1 VSKFRNKYRNE
12 TTRLNFWDYGEA
24 GWYYVTIVTKHRK
37 KLFGK
42 IINGE
47 MKLNDAGQNA
57 FDCWMQIPIHFPHA
71 MLDEFVIMPNHVH
84 GIIVITKKINSNE
97 MKKYDTAGTQ
107 NDVGIRNTVGTQNF
121 ASLREYFATP
131 HKNFATPHKNFAT
144 PHKNFTSPR
153 KQMKSG
159 NKFGPQSKNLGS
171 IIRGFK
177 IGVTNWY
184 RERGIGDTIWQ
195 SRYYDH
201 IIRDENDLNRIRNY
215 IINNPKNWRDDNNY
229 E

>member
-12 TTRLNFWDYGEA
+12 TTRLNYWDYGEA

-37 KLFGK
+37 KLFGE

-107 NDVGIRNTVGTQNF
+107 NDVGTQHF
-121 ASLREYFATP
+121 ASQRG
-131 HKNFATPHKNFAT
+131 NFATQRGNFAIPHK
-144 PHKNFTSPR
+144 K
-153 KQMKSG
+153 MKSG

-184 RERGIGDTIWQ
+184 RERGIDDIIWQ

-215 IINNPKNWRDDNNY
+215 IINNPINWRDDNNY

>member
-1 VSKFRNKYRNE
+1 MSKFRNKYRNE
-12 TTRLNFWDYGEA
+12 TTRLNYWDYGEA

-37 KLFGK
+37 KLFGE

-97 MKKYDTAGTQ
+97 MKKHGTARTQ
-107 NDVGIRNTVGTQNF
+107 NDVGTQHF
-121 ASLREYFATP
+121 ASQRG
-131 HKNFATPHKNFAT
+131 NFATQRGNFAIPHK
-144 PHKNFTSPR
+144 K
-153 KQMKSG
+153 MKSG
-159 NKFGPQSKNLGS
+159 KKFGPQSKNLGS

-184 RERGIGDTIWQ
+184 RERGIDDIIWQ

-215 IINNPKNWRDDNNY
+215 IINNPINWRDDDNY